1 MKSKLT
7 ILIFYGISLLA
18 ALIINYFSVSLSVIF
33 SLLLTYLLFSDDVQ
47 KKKIIMKILKQK
59 VL

>member
-1 MKSKLT
+1 MT

-18 ALIINYFSVSLSVIF
+18 ALIINDFSVSLSVIF
-33 SLLLTYLLFSDDVQ
+33 SLLLTYLLFSDDV